1 MLQLL
6 HHSDLYIL
14 VEHALELAYAFLSF
28 DLYLMLVS
36 LVVEQLGCPLLLL
49 PPGRLLLRRPSPTDS
64 R

>member
-1 MLQLL
+1 M

-14 VEHALELAYAFLSF
+14 VTHALELAYAFLSF
-28 DLYLMLVS
+28 DLYQPIS

-49 PPGRLLLRRPSPTDS
+49 PAGRLLLRGPSKTNS